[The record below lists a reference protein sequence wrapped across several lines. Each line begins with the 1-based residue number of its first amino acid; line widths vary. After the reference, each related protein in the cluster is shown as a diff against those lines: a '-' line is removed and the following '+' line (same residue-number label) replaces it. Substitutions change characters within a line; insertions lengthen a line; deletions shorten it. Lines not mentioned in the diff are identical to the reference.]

1 MAAPADRTLSRLT
14 ARVAKKLCDDGR
26 MMVTAE
32 SCTGGFLAKTLT
44 DRPGSSDFYDRGW
57 VTYSNNAKHAELG
70 VRLADIHRHGA
81 VSRAVALAMVRGALR
96 GSKAQVAVAVTG
108 VAGPSGGTPRNPVG
122 TVWIAWGFRRRG
134 GKRFRARRFLFRG
147 GRDAV
152 RRKSVAE
159 ALKGLLKP

>member
-1 MAAPADRTLSRLT
+1 MPAPADTTLARLT
-14 ARVAKKLCDDGR
+14 ARVAKKLCDAGR

-44 DRPGSSDFYDRGW
+44 DRPGSSECYDRGW
-57 VTYSNNAKHAELG
+57 VTYSNNAKHAQLG

-81 VSRAVALAMVRGALR
+81 VSRTVALAMVRGALR
-96 GSKAQVAVAVTG
+96 HSKAQVAIAVTG
-108 VAGPSGGTPRNPVG
+108 VAGPSGGTPRKPVG
-122 TVWIAWGFRRRG
+122 TVWIAWAFRGRG
-134 GKRFRARRFLFRG
+134 RTRLRARRFLVRG

-159 ALKGLLKP
+159 ALKGLLRP